1 MVVKCPYKYLD
12 MKCNRLENQ
21 ICIRTTGQ
29 YRLCCVSS
37 EPDNVENIITHNIE
51 NWNSSKIRNDAILIL
66 ANDKWPDACI
76 RCKVDE
82 ETGIES
88 TRQKSEHYGP
98 GITHLDLRFSNVCN
112 LSCRMC
118 WPASSSTLVQEHR
131 EFLKN
136 NTISPWGN
144 NTFVTHNWYDDKQA
158 LELASITT
166 LKEVYLT
173 GGEPMM
179 VKGLLRFIKMLDK
192 NVTLRFNTN
201 GTLLNLKFLEEI
213 KKFKNV
219 NMCFSIDGIG
229 KVNDYIRWGSNWE
242 DVYRNFKICKES
254 KFDVS
259 IGPTVQ
265 VLNELYMPELRQW
278 AIEHDVKVFE
288 NILENPDY
296 YSIKNS
302 PWKSNNTQVHSDF
315 IKYTKILDNKR
326 NCSIID
332 YLPEVANAYGIN

>member
-1 MVVKCPYKYLD
+1 

-37 EPDNVENIITHNIE
+37 EPDNAETVITHNIQD
-51 NWNSSKIRNDAILIL
+51 WTSSKIKTDAIALL
-66 ANDKWPDACI
+66 ANDIWPDACT

-82 ETGIES
+82 ESGIES
-88 TRQKSEHYGP
+88 TRQKSKHYGP
-98 GITHLDLRFSNVCN
+98 GITHLDLRFSNACN

-118 WPASSSTLVQEHR
+118 WPGSSSTLVQEHQ
-131 EFLKN
+131 EFLMN
-136 NTISPWGN
+136 NTISPWGSDS
-144 NTFVTHNWYDDKQA
+144 FVIHNWYDDERA
-158 LELASITT
+158 FELASIPT

-179 VKGLLRFIKMLDK
+179 VKGLLKFIQMLDK

-201 GTLLNLKFLEEI
+201 GTLLNPSLLEEI

-229 KVNDYIRWGSNWE
+229 KVNDYIRWGSKWE
-242 DVYRNFKICKES
+242 DVYRNFKICKDAG
-254 KFDVS
+254 FDVS

-278 AIEHDVKVFE
+278 ASEHDVKVFE
-288 NILENPDY
+288 NVLANPNY
-296 YSIKNS
+296 YSIQNS
-302 PWKSNNTQVHSDF
+302 PWNSDNTQVHDDF
-315 IKYTKILDNKR
+315 IKYTKILDDKR
-326 NCSIID
+326 NCSIVD
-332 YLPEVANAYGIN
+332 YLPEVARAYGIS